1 MKLLDLYRRPKREK
15 DEEEQTSE
23 EELEPLPRIS
33 MTELWP
39 PSPRVKILYIGIAFF
54 LFNLLLLC
62 IWGYVLAT
70 NT

>member
-1 MKLLDLYRRPKREK
+1 MKAASDGDGEEKRE
-15 DEEEQTSE
+15 ETP
-23 EELEPLPRIS
+23 EPLPRLS
-33 MTELWP
+33 VSELWP
-39 PSPRVKILYIGIAFF
+39 PSPRVKLLYIGAGFF